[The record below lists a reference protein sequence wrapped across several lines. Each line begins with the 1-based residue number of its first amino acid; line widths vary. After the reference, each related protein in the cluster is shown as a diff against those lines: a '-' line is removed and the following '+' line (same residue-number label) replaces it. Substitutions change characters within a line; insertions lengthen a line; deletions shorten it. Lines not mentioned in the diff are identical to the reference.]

1 MNHINVLAV
10 SGAMFLVSLSPL
22 LAEDSTKFQI
32 PKGTQVLLCDFKV
45 GARDKLTPSGT
56 LVMTDK
62 AGKITAYDGLIA
74 ASNLPPL
81 PVTILTENDKRITYG
96 WTVPGFADD
105 RNQYAPATK
114 VRLTVQNGDLSAMIT
129 MMPLGYRTENAR
141 GTCQTG
147 VIDK

>member
-1 MNHINVLAV
+1 MNRINVLAV
-10 SGAMFLVSLSPL
+10 SAAMFLVSLSPL
-22 LAEDSTKFQI
+22 AAKDPAKFQI
-32 PKGTQVLLCDFKV
+32 PKGTRVLLCDFKV
-45 GARDKLTPSGT
+45 GGLDKLTPSVT

-74 ASNLPPL
+74 ASNLSTL

-105 RNQYAPATK
+105 RNQYVPATK

-129 MMPLGYRTENAR
+129 MMPLGYRNENAR
-141 GTCQTG
+141 GTCRTG